1 MANTVFERL
10 GYNFDSINFEGADQ
24 LTDGAKKNLGIQKNN
39 LYTWQYDQ
47 IARGDTART
56 NYFRNPTANLYITLR
71 NTANSINLLAQ
82 NLSLSNIATQANNFI
97 RELDRFKSH
106 TDNIS
111 GVIDITTA
119 SISSADIP
127 IYETAIGVGET
138 LVPLLYTT
146 DNVANTIGALG
157 SFTSLYINDKL
168 SANSTIL
175 AADYVSMN
183 TSQVLSGFPPTLQ
196 STLGG
201 VALETI
207 NSHIALANTMIA
219 TRRLHDWN
227 FFKQALAISRDMGTV
242 SQFNSM
248 GKMKSHLIRNKI
260 GTDALIAN
268 VSAPIYHD
276 SNTGV
281 FLT

>member
-175 AADYVSMN
+175 AADL
-183 TSQVLSGFPPTLQ
+183 VLLNNSIIYSGLPVIQ
-196 STLGG
+196 SSNLGG
-201 VALETI
+201 VTLETI

-281 FLT
+281 FPT

>member
-127 IYETAIGVGET
+127 IYETAIGLGET
-138 LVPLLYTT
+138 LVPLLYST
-146 DNVANTIGALG
+146 DNVANTVGALG

-175 AADYVSMN
+175 AADL
-183 TSQVLSGFPPTLQ
+183 VLLNNSIIFSGLPGIQ
-196 STLGG
+196 SSNLGG
-201 VALETI
+201 VTLETI

-281 FLT
+281 FPT

>member
-281 FLT
+281 FTT

>member
-119 SISSADIP
+119 SVSSADIP
-127 IYETAIGVGET
+127 LYETAIGLGET
-138 LVPLLYTT
+138 LVPLLYST
-146 DNVANTIGALG
+146 DNVANTVGALG

-175 AADYVSMN
+175 AADLVLLNNSIVVSGLPA
-183 TSQVLSGFPPTLQ
+183 TQ
-196 STLGG
+196 SSNLGG
-201 VALETI
+201 VAIETI
-207 NSHIALANTMIA
+207 SSHIAIANTMIA

-281 FLT
+281 FPT